1 MQYSFFRHNS
11 DYIRHQR
18 NHTGERPYEC
28 SVCSRVFSQNSH
40 LIWHQNVHTR
50 EKNMNVANVGNS
62 LWTAPPSLCIRESTL
77 EKSLLSAEN
86 VGKSLGTTPASLNIG
101 EFTLGKGL
109 MNVSA
114 VGEALAKTLTSFGTK
129 EFTLKSIANRG
140 RLQSKIWSDLAL
152 GWTAI
157 QVFKFFLIVVKYM

>member
-40 LIWHQNVHTR
+40 LIRHQNIHTR

-114 VGEALAKTLTSFGTK
+114 VGEALAKTSHLLRHQGVHTK
-129 EFTLKSIANRG
+129 EYCKQGKT
-140 RLQSKIWSDLAL
+140 SKQNLVWFSTGLDRYL
-152 GWTAI
+152 G
-157 QVFKFFLIVVKYM
+157 V